1 MAHCLL
7 YDTKESRF
15 NLMPLTLTRPVAALR
30 VGIHTIAEKWAI
42 RYSLDYSY
50 LTQDYLQPQWPNAAG
65 DSVFLVDGGVLPND
79 TLWAAM
85 QQLELGQKLV
95 QGWRVI
101 AARTML
107 LPDTVAQVS
116 PLLIDMESVE
126 YMGEVVFIERPYDI
140 FVHTA
145 AEIKAD
151 FSYLDQSKNR
161 GIQDKHTVCY
171 AEEQV
176 FVAEG
181 ASIKAAILNA
191 ENGPIYIGPHAE
203 VQEGALIRG
212 PFSLGEHAVVNMG
225 AKMRGDT
232 SIGPHCKVGG
242 EISNSVFL
250 GYSNKGHDGFMG
262 NSVIGEWCN
271 LGADTNTSNLKN
283 TYSNVKVYNYA
294 SSSLENSHRQFVGL
308 IMGDHSKAGINTMFN
323 TGTVVGV
330 GVNIFGAG
338 FPEKFIP
345 SFSWG
350 GPDTQT
356 ETYALKELLKTAEI
370 VMARR
375 GIPFTPRYQEMIT
388 FLYETEDLERL

>member
-1 MAHCLL
+1 MSHCLL
-7 YDTKESRF
+7 YDTKESRL

-30 VGIHTIAEKWAI
+30 IGIHTIAEKWKH
-42 RYSLDYSY
+42 RYGLDYSY

-65 DSVFLVDGGVLPND
+65 DSVFLVDGRVLPND
-79 TLWAAM
+79 ELWQAM
-85 QQLELGQKLV
+85 QNLDLGQKLV
-95 QGWRVI
+95 YGWEVL

-126 YMGEVVFIERPYDI
+126 YDGTVTLIERPYDI

-145 AEIKAD
+145 DEIKND
-151 FSYLDQSKNR
+151 FSYLDASENI
-161 GIQDKHTVCY
+161 GVTDVHTICY
-171 AEEQV
+171 AKDNIY
-176 FVAEG
+176 VAKG
-181 ASIKAAILNA
+181 AVIKAAVLNA
-191 ENGPIYIGPHAE
+191 ENGPIYIGEDAE

-212 PFSLGEHAVVNMG
+212 PFALGAHAVVNMG
-225 AKMRGDT
+225 AKMRGDS

-242 EISNSVFL
+242 EISNSVLL
-250 GYSNKGHDGFMG
+250 GYSNKGHDGFLG

-283 TYSNVKVYNYA
+283 TYSNVRLYNYA
-294 SSSLENSHRQFVGL
+294 SSSMEDSKRQFVGL

-330 GVNIFGAG
+330 GVNVFGAG

-350 GPDTQT
+350 GPDGDTT
-356 ETYALKELLKTAEI
+356 RYSLKELFITAEK
-370 VMARR
+370 VMSRR
-375 GIPFTPRYQEMIT
+375 GIPLSARYKEMLT
-388 FLYETEDLERL
+388 FLFETDDVSKL